1 MPRVESLDNRFGMHT
16 MLRRRRLA
24 NGFHSLPITS
34 FMMRSAVTISLVR
47 EAFGG
52 PFVFWHDLATACA
65 KAAELGF
72 DAVEVFPRSAAELDV
87 NLLRSCLDRH
97 QLKLAA
103 MGTGAGWV
111 VKKLRLT
118 DHDVSVRSAAR
129 SFISEIIDI
138 AGSFGAP
145 AIIGSMQG
153 RAEGGLSH
161 EQHLVWL
168 AEALDELAPRAAE
181 HGTALL
187 IEPLNR
193 YETNLINS
201 VADGVKLIGALKAT
215 NVKLLCDL
223 FHMNLE
229 EADIAQALSDAGPYV
244 GHVHFADSN
253 RRAVG
258 FGHMSMAPIIAAL
271 RRIGYEG
278 YLSAEVLPLPNS
290 DEAARQ
296 TITSYRACLA
306 SSQ

>member
-1 MPRVESLDNRFGMHT
+1 
-16 MLRRRRLA
+16 
-24 NGFHSLPITS
+24 
-34 FMMRSAVTISLVR
+34 MMRSAVTISLVR
-47 EAFGG
+47 EASGG
-52 PFVFWHDLATACA
+52 PFVFWHDLAAGCA

-72 DAVEVFPRSAAELDV
+72 DAMEVFPRSAAELEV
-87 NLLRSCLDRH
+87 SLLRSCLDRH

-118 DHDVSVRSAAR
+118 DHDESVRQAAR
-129 SFISEIIDI
+129 HFIREIIDV

-168 AEALDELAPRAAE
+168 AEALDELAARAAE
-181 HGTALL
+181 HGTTLL

-201 VADGVKLIGALKAT
+201 VADGVKLIGSLKAK

-223 FHMNLE
+223 FHMNIE
-229 EADIAQALSDAGPYV
+229 EPDIAQALSEAGTHV

-258 FGHMSMAPIIAAL
+258 FGHTPMQPIIAAL
-271 RRIGYEG
+271 RRIGYDG
-278 YLSAEVLPLPNS
+278 YLSAEVLPLPDS
-290 DEAARQ
+290 DHAAQQ
-296 TITSYRACLA
+296 TIERYRACLA

>member
-1 MPRVESLDNRFGMHT
+1 ML
-16 MLRRRRLA
+16 LRRRSA
-24 NGFHSLPITS
+24 NGFRTHPITS
-34 FMMRSAVTISLVR
+34 SMMRSAVTISLVR
-47 EAFGG
+47 EASGG
-52 PFVFWHDLATACA
+52 PFVFWHDLAASCA

-87 NLLRSCLDRH
+87 SLLRSCLERH

-118 DHDVSVRSAAR
+118 DHDQSVRSAAR
-129 SFISEIIDI
+129 SFIREIIDV

-181 HGTALL
+181 HGTTLL

-201 VADGVKLIGALKAT
+201 VANGVKLIGSLKAT

-229 EADIAQALSDAGPYV
+229 EVDLARALSDVGPHV

-258 FGHMSMAPIIAAL
+258 FGHTPMSPVIAAL
-271 RRIGYEG
+271 RRIGYDG

-296 TITSYRACLA
+296 TIASFRACL
-306 SSQ
+306 SSPH